1 MAGEVADGKGTRGAQ
16 LPPFTLHPPPRLPG
30 SLQGEG
36 GAQGAASNHSSRPG
50 VHLLMTE
57 QAQEQPLHKDEL
69 LQCFLL
75 NDTSK
80 V

>member
-1 MAGEVADGKGTRGAQ
+1 MARAHAGHSS
-16 LPPFTLHPPPRLPG
+16 LPSPSTLHPGCRG
-30 SLQGEG
+30 AWG
-36 GAQGAASNHSSRPG
+36 GGVGVAWGAASNHSSRPG